1 MPGPNRSVASLFK
14 IVQKFARAFD
24 IYVFHDD
31 VPEQFGLGPD
41 DGPLVAVRNSAISVR
56 RATSCRTLVSRVP
69 LRAAWI
75 V

>member
-1 MPGPNRSVASLFK
+1 MAGPKRSVASLFR

-24 IYVFHDD
+24 IYVLDEEAPD
-31 VPEQFGLGPD
+31 QLGLGPH
-41 DGPLVAVRNSAISVR
+41 DGPLVAVGNSAISVR
-56 RATSCRTLVSRVP
+56 RAPSCRTLVSLVP